1 MKRFSALIIFAFL
14 GLSAWQFFEW
24 TVNRVY
30 VPEGRSLQLQY
41 KGPFFG
47 SLFGAPKYAQPGSWA
62 AEDEVGVL
70 KELRGPGRHFYCPI
84 WWNRVLVD
92 DVLIEPGQVGI
103 VTCKLGKDLPT
114 GQFLVDGDIGS
125 TEYKGILRKAL
136 SPGRYRINPYGY
148 EVKIVGTQQEQSG
161 LQTKFSGW
169 VDIPAGFVGVVTNLA
184 DDPATNE
191 KQGVQSTVLQPGIYP
206 INGRE
211 QQIDIV
217 GIGYWETT
225 LGAEKVRSSDGN
237 VAIDKAGEPLVA
249 DGEMGINFPSSDGF
263 DIQMDFTA
271 IWGLTPEQAPHAIA
285 SFGSLDAVEN
295 KVILPQ
301 TESICRNNGSR
312 YTAVKLLVGE
322 DREKF
327 QEQIVKEFQQV
338 LAEKQVTLQY
348 GLVRHIYIPREVR
361 EPIQMAFVADE
372 LKLTREQEQ
381 QTARTEA
388 LLREA
393 EQSVD
398 LEKERVEVDTDRQF
412 QAQVADGDRQAK
424 QMDAQTARQ
433 VAEIERETAELKAEA
448 ATVLAES
455 QGKGQQLVEEA
466 KAEKFGLAVKAFGNA
481 NAFNDWT
488 FADGL
493 PQDLELKFLYA
504 GPGTLWTDAKDLGL
518 RANIPVEQTTP
529 GQIKPPAGAKQ

>member
-1 MKRFSALIIFAFL
+1 VKRIGALLSLGFLALI
-14 GLSAWQFFEW
+14 AWQAFEW

-47 SLFGAPKYAQPGSWA
+47 SLFGEPQYASPGFWA
-62 AEDEVGVL
+62 EEGEIGVR

-92 DVLIEPGQVGI
+92 DVLIAPGQVGI
-103 VTCKLGKDLPT
+103 VTCKLGKDLPE
-114 GQFLVDGDIGS
+114 GQFLVDGDIGG
-125 TEYKGILRKAL
+125 TEFKGILRKAL
-136 SPGRYRINPYGY
+136 TPGRYRINPYGY
-148 EVKIVGTQQEQSG
+148 EIKIVDTVTEPSG
-161 LQTKFSGW
+161 VQIKHSGW

-184 DDPATNE
+184 DDPATGE

-211 QQIDIV
+211 QQVDIV
-217 GIGYWETT
+217 GIGLWETT
-225 LGAEKVRSSDGN
+225 LGVEKSRKSDGTLN
-237 VAIDKAGEPLVA
+237 LDSSGEPVVQ

-263 DIQMDFTA
+263 NIQMDFTA
-271 IWGLTPEQAPHAIA
+271 IWGLTPEQAPHAVS
-285 SFGSLDAVEN
+285 SFGNISAVEN

-312 YTAVKLLVGE
+312 YTAVQLLVGE

-327 QEQIVKEFQQV
+327 QQQIVQEFQKV

-381 QTARTEA
+381 LTARMEA
-388 LLREA
+388 LLGEA
-393 EQSVD
+393 EQSVE
-398 LEKERVEVDTDRQF
+398 LEKERVLVDTDRMF
-412 QAQVADGDRQAK
+412 QSAVAEGDRQAK

-433 VAEIERETAELKAEA
+433 VAQIERQTAELKAEA
-448 ATVLAES
+448 ATVLAEAES
-455 QGKGQQLVEEA
+455 KGQQMIEEA
-466 KAEKFGLAVKAFGNA
+466 KAEKFGLAVKAFGNP

-488 FADGL
+488 FASSL
-493 PQDLELKFLYA
+493 PDDMELKFLYA
-504 GPGTLWTDAKDLGL
+504 GPGTLWTDSEDLGL
-518 RANIPVEQTTP
+518 RAMIPVDQNSPTTP
-529 GQIKPPAGAKQ
+529 GAPEKKK

>member
-1 MKRFSALIIFAFL
+1 VKRIGALLSLGLLALI
-14 GLSAWQFFEW
+14 AWQAFEW

-47 SLFGAPKYAQPGSWA
+47 SLFGEPQYASPGFWA
-62 AEDEVGVL
+62 EEGEIGVR

-92 DVLIEPGQVGI
+92 DVLIAPGQVGI
-103 VTCKLGKDLPT
+103 VTCKLGKDLPE
-114 GQFLVDGDIGS
+114 GQFLVDGDIGG
-125 TEYKGILRKAL
+125 TEFKGILRKAL
-136 SPGRYRINPYGY
+136 TPGRYRINPYGY
-148 EVKIVGTQQEQSG
+148 EIKIVDTVTEPSG
-161 LQTKFSGW
+161 VQIKHSGW

-184 DDPATNE
+184 DDPATGE

-211 QQIDIV
+211 QQVDIV

-225 LGAEKVRSSDGN
+225 LGVEKSRKSDGTLN
-237 VAIDKAGEPLVA
+237 LDSSGEPVVQ

-263 DIQMDFTA
+263 NIQMDFTA
-271 IWGLTPEQAPHAIA
+271 IWGLTPEQAPHAVSA
-285 SFGSLDAVEN
+285 FGNISAVEN

-312 YTAVKLLVGE
+312 YTAVQLLVGE

-327 QEQIVKEFQQV
+327 QQQIVQEFQKV

-381 QTARTEA
+381 LTARMEA
-388 LLREA
+388 LLGEA
-393 EQSVD
+393 EQSVE
-398 LEKERVEVDTDRQF
+398 LEKERVLVDTDRMF
-412 QAQVADGDRQAK
+412 QSAVAEGDRQAK

-433 VAEIERETAELKAEA
+433 VAQIERQTAELKAEA
-448 ATVLAES
+448 ATVLAEAES
-455 QGKGQQLVEEA
+455 KGQQMIEEA
-466 KAEKFGLAVKAFGNA
+466 KAEKFGLAVKAFGNP

-488 FADGL
+488 FASSL
-493 PQDLELKFLYA
+493 PDDMELKFLYA
-504 GPGTLWTDAKDLGL
+504 GPGTLWTDSEDLGL
-518 RANIPVEQTTP
+518 RAMIPVDQNSPTTP
-529 GQIKPPAGAKQ
+529 GAPEKKK

>member
-1 MKRFSALIIFAFL
+1 MKRIGALLSLGLLALI
-14 GLSAWQFFEW
+14 AWQAFEW

-30 VPEGRSLQLQY
+30 VPEGRSLQLLY

-47 SLFGAPKYAQPGSWA
+47 SLFGEPQYASPGFWA
-62 AEDEVGVL
+62 EEGEIGVR

-92 DVLIEPGQVGI
+92 DVLIAPGQVGI
-103 VTCKLGKDLPT
+103 VTCKLGKDLPE
-114 GQFLVDGDIGS
+114 GQFLVDGDIGG
-125 TEYKGILRKAL
+125 TEFKGILRKAL
-136 SPGRYRINPYGY
+136 TPGRYRINPYGY
-148 EVKIVGTQQEQSG
+148 EIKIVDTVTEPSG
-161 LQTKFSGW
+161 VQIKHSGW

-184 DDPATNE
+184 DDPATGE

-211 QQIDIV
+211 QQVDIV

-225 LGAEKVRSSDGN
+225 LGVEKSRKSDGTLN
-237 VAIDKAGEPLVA
+237 LDSSGEPVVQ

-263 DIQMDFTA
+263 NIQMDFTA
-271 IWGLTPEQAPHAIA
+271 IWGLTPEQAPHAVSA
-285 SFGSLDAVEN
+285 FGNISAVEN

-312 YTAVKLLVGE
+312 YTAVQLLVGE

-327 QEQIVKEFQQV
+327 QQQIVQEFQKV

-381 QTARTEA
+381 LTARMEA
-388 LLREA
+388 LLGEA
-393 EQSVD
+393 EQSVE
-398 LEKERVEVDTDRQF
+398 LEKERVLVDTDRMF
-412 QAQVADGDRQAK
+412 QSAVAEGDRQAK

-433 VAEIERETAELKAEA
+433 VAQIERQTAELKAEA
-448 ATVLAES
+448 ATVLAEAES
-455 QGKGQQLVEEA
+455 KGQQMIEEA
-466 KAEKFGLAVKAFGNA
+466 KAEKFGLAVKAFGNP

-488 FADGL
+488 FASSL
-493 PQDLELKFLYA
+493 PDDMELKFLYA
-504 GPGTLWTDAKDLGL
+504 GPGTLWTDSEDLGL
-518 RANIPVEQTTP
+518 RAMIPVDQNSPTTP
-529 GQIKPPAGAKQ
+529 GAPEKKK

>member
-1 MKRFSALIIFAFL
+1 MKRIGALLSLGFLALI
-14 GLSAWQFFEW
+14 AWQAFEW

-47 SLFGAPKYAQPGSWA
+47 SLFGEPQYASPGFWA
-62 AEDEVGVL
+62 EEGEIGVR

-92 DVLIEPGQVGI
+92 DVLIAPGQVGI
-103 VTCKLGKDLPT
+103 VTCKLGKDLPE
-114 GQFLVDGDIGS
+114 GQFLVDGDIGG
-125 TEYKGILRKAL
+125 TEFKGILRKAL
-136 SPGRYRINPYGY
+136 TPGRYRINPYGY
-148 EVKIVGTQQEQSG
+148 EIKIVDTVTEPSG
-161 LQTKFSGW
+161 VQIKHSGW

-184 DDPATNE
+184 DDPATGE

-211 QQIDIV
+211 QQVDIV

-225 LGAEKVRSSDGN
+225 LGVEKSRKSDGTLN
-237 VAIDKAGEPLVA
+237 LDSSGEPVVQ

-263 DIQMDFTA
+263 NIQMDFTA
-271 IWGLTPEQAPHAIA
+271 IWGLTPEQAPHAVS
-285 SFGSLDAVEN
+285 SFGNISAVEN

-312 YTAVKLLVGE
+312 YTAVQLLVGE

-327 QEQIVKEFQQV
+327 QQQIVQEFQKV

-381 QTARTEA
+381 LTARMEA
-388 LLREA
+388 LLGEA
-393 EQSVD
+393 EQSVE
-398 LEKERVEVDTDRQF
+398 LEKERVLVDTDRMF
-412 QAQVADGDRQAK
+412 QSAVAEGDRQAK

-433 VAEIERETAELKAEA
+433 VAQIERQTAELKAEA
-448 ATVLAES
+448 ATVLAEAES
-455 QGKGQQLVEEA
+455 KGQQMIEEA
-466 KAEKFGLAVKAFGNA
+466 KAEKFGLAVKAFGNP

-488 FADGL
+488 FASSL
-493 PQDLELKFLYA
+493 PDDMELKFLYA
-504 GPGTLWTDAKDLGL
+504 GPGTLWTDSEDLGL
-518 RANIPVEQTTP
+518 RAMIPVDQNSPTTP
-529 GQIKPPAGAKQ
+529 GAPEKKK

>member
-1 MKRFSALIIFAFL
+1 MKRIGALLSLGLLALI
-14 GLSAWQFFEW
+14 AWQAFEW

-47 SLFGAPKYAQPGSWA
+47 SLFGEPQYASPGFWA
-62 AEDEVGVL
+62 EEGEIGVR

-92 DVLIEPGQVGI
+92 DVLIAPGQVGI
-103 VTCKLGKDLPT
+103 VTCKLGKDLPE
-114 GQFLVDGDIGS
+114 GQFLVDGDIGG
-125 TEYKGILRKAL
+125 TEFKGILRKAL
-136 SPGRYRINPYGY
+136 TPGRYRINPYGY
-148 EVKIVGTQQEQSG
+148 EIKIVDTVTEPSG
-161 LQTKFSGW
+161 VQIKHSGW

-184 DDPATNE
+184 DDPATGE

-211 QQIDIV
+211 QQVDIV

-225 LGAEKVRSSDGN
+225 LGVEKSRKSDGTLN
-237 VAIDKAGEPLVA
+237 LDSSGEPVVQ

-263 DIQMDFTA
+263 NIQMDFTA
-271 IWGLTPEQAPHAIA
+271 IWGLTPEQAPHAVSA
-285 SFGSLDAVEN
+285 FGNISAVEN

-312 YTAVKLLVGE
+312 YTAVQLLVGE

-327 QEQIVKEFQQV
+327 QQQIVQEFQKV

-381 QTARTEA
+381 LTARMEA
-388 LLREA
+388 LLGEA
-393 EQSVD
+393 EQSVE
-398 LEKERVEVDTDRQF
+398 LEKERVLVDTDRMF
-412 QAQVADGDRQAK
+412 QSAVAEGDRQAK

-433 VAEIERETAELKAEA
+433 VAQIERQTAELKAEA
-448 ATVLAES
+448 ATVLAEAES
-455 QGKGQQLVEEA
+455 KGQQMIEEA
-466 KAEKFGLAVKAFGNA
+466 KAEKFGLAVKAFGNP

-488 FADGL
+488 FASSL
-493 PQDLELKFLYA
+493 PDDMELKFLYA
-504 GPGTLWTDAKDLGL
+504 GPGTLWTDSEDLGL
-518 RANIPVEQTTP
+518 RAMIPVDQNSPTTP
-529 GQIKPPAGAKQ
+529 GAPEKKK